1 MQDQDQRKYFS
12 HATLTFVF
20 TIASPN
26 SRSRLIQLEV
36 NKTQALSFCLSINRF
51 GKPVSTLGS
60 RQRACF
66 SGSCSRPTKAC
77 DENLVDGLGA
87 SWLRRRQSVPTG
99 NDAGM
104 LFRRAVLGS
113 ARLQGSHVLLRR
125 TGREQA
131 VERTRQ
137 SFGGEFLR
145 VCQPVPIRRQG
156 GLGEIELRQPGKRL

>member
-26 SRSRLIQLEV
+26 SRSSLIQLEV
-36 NKTQALSFCLSINRF
+36 NKTQALYFCLSINRF
-51 GKPVSTLGS
+51 GKPVSTLG
-60 RQRACF
+60 
-66 SGSCSRPTKAC
+66 
-77 DENLVDGLGA
+77 A
-87 SWLRRRQSVPTG
+87 SSAKTRFALLPE
-99 NDAGM
+99 GM

-131 VERTRQ
+131 V
-137 SFGGEFLR
+137 
-145 VCQPVPIRRQG
+145 
-156 GLGEIELRQPGKRL
+156 